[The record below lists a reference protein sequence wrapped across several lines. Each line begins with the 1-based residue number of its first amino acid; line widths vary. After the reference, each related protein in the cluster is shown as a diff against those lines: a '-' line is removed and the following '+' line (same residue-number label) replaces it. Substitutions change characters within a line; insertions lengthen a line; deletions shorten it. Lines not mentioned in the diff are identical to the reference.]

1 MDSFT
6 SMKTKLEATGLY
18 KIEEGSNIFAELSAY
33 AAGLDVLFETLDKML
48 AELFIDTAEDYGLSC
63 REELLGKVKNDY
75 PIDRR
80 REMLKIYEQMMGGKC
95 TLDAFEMILRGYG
108 LSDFQI
114 REDVLRKRV
123 TIKVTDNAAPELR
136 ALVEE
141 RVALDFPTHLLVTV
155 NYSEQ

>member
-6 SMKTKLEATGLY
+6 SMKTKLDNTGLY
-18 KIEEGSNIFAELSAY
+18 TIEKGANIYAELKAY

-48 AELFIDTAEDYGLSC
+48 RELFIDTAEDYGLSC
-63 REELLGKVKNDY
+63 REELLGKVKDSY
-75 PIDRR
+75 TLEKR

-95 TLDAFEMILRGYG
+95 TLEAFEMILRGYG
-108 LSDFQI
+108 LSNFQI
-114 REDVLRKRV
+114 LEDVLHKRV

-155 NYSEQ
+155 NYVEQ

>member
-6 SMKTKLEATGLY
+6 SMKTKLEAAGLY

-33 AAGLDVLFETLDKML
+33 AAGIDPLFKTLDKML
-48 AELFIDTAEDYGLSC
+48 LELFIDTAEDYGLSC

-95 TLDAFEMILRGYG
+95 TLEAFEMVLRGYG
-108 LSDFQI
+108 LSNFEI

-136 ALVEE
+136 TFVEE
-141 RVALDFPTHLLVTV
+141 RVALDFPAHLLVTV
-155 NYSEQ
+155 KYGEQ

>member
-33 AAGLDVLFETLDKML
+33 AAGIEPLFETLDKML
-48 AELFIDTAEDYGLSC
+48 LELFIDTAEDYGLSC

-95 TLDAFEMILRGYG
+95 TQEAFEMVLRGYG

-114 REDVLRKRV
+114 LEYALHKRV
-123 TIKVTDNAAPELR
+123 VIKVNDDVAPELR
-136 ALVEE
+136 KLVEE

-155 NYSEQ
+155 SYNEQ